1 MLTLFSKPHPK
12 KSKSKLFLGALLSF
26 LSAPLVA
33 AQKDLLSPVNPA
45 NIIQMLFALCLV
57 LGLIVALAWL
67 VKRFGLIQAPSSL
80 SMRVLSSLSLS
91 GKERVVLVEV
101 GEQQFLIGVSPGR
114 VSRLHTF
121 DEAVVSDRE
130 SPTALPGAL
139 QSFLSRASTVES
151 SK

>member
-12 KSKSKLFLGALLSF
+12 KPESKLFLGALLSF
-26 LSAPLVA
+26 FSSPLVA
-33 AQKDLLSPVNPA
+33 AQKDILSPVNPA
-45 NIIQMLFALCLV
+45 NIIQMFFALCLV
-57 LGLIVALAWL
+57 LGLIVALAWF
-67 VKRFGLIQAPSSL
+67 VKRFGLIQTPSSL

-121 DEAVVSDRE
+121 DEAVVSDSER
-130 SPTALPGAL
+130 PTALPGAL

>member
-1 MLTLFSKPHPK
+1 MLTLFSKLLAK
-12 KSKSKLFLGALLSF
+12 KLKLKIFLGALLSF
-26 LSAPLVA
+26 SSAPLMA
-33 AQKDLLSPVNPA
+33 AQNEVLSPVNPA

-57 LGLIVALAWL
+57 LGLIAALAWL

-101 GEQQFLIGVSPGR
+101 GEQQFLLGVSPGQ

-121 DEAVVSDRE
+121 DEAVVSNSER
-130 SPTALPGAL
+130 PPALPGVL
-139 QSFLSRASTVES
+139 QNLLSRTSAMES

>member
-1 MLTLFSKPHPK
+1 
-12 KSKSKLFLGALLSF
+12 
-26 LSAPLVA
+26 
-33 AQKDLLSPVNPA
+33 
-45 NIIQMLFALCLV
+45 
-57 LGLIVALAWL
+57 LAWL

-101 GEQQFLIGVSPGR
+101 GEQQFLIGVSPGQ

-121 DEAVVSDRE
+121 DEAVVSSSER
-130 SPTALPGAL
+130 PPALTGVL
-139 QSFLSRASTVES
+139 QNLFSNASSVES

>member
-1 MLTLFSKPHPK
+1 MLTLVSKLYAKKP
-12 KSKSKLFLGALLSF
+12 KSKIFLGALLSF
-26 LSAPLVA
+26 LSTPLVA
-33 AQKDLLSPVNPA
+33 AQNEVLSPVNPA

-57 LGLIVALAWL
+57 LGLIAALAWL

-101 GEQQFLIGVSPGR
+101 GEQQFLIGVSPGQ

-121 DEAVVSDRE
+121 DEAVVNSSER
-130 SPTALPGAL
+130 PPALTGVL
-139 QSFLSRASTVES
+139 QNLFSNASSVES